1 MKLTET
7 ANRELRDVGVTAEYS
22 VEYLGLTWGAVGAIF
37 VVGLYWCGA
46 CFMGRS
52 ERRGSRSKEYADEGA
67 MGAGEGKRRGYW

>member
-1 MKLTET
+1 MKLTEI

-22 VEYLGLTWGAVGAIF
+22 VEYLGITWGAVGAML

-46 CFMGRS
+46 CIMGRS
-52 ERRGSRSKEYADEGA
+52 EGRRRSKEYADEGA